1 MRWTAT
7 VIAFAIASMQPLMAG
22 AQDAPGKAAYDKNCA
37 SCHGPDGAGVPKKAA
52 VLKIDPATLN
62 LGRDEVA
69 KQTKEEKKEIT
80 LKGKNKMPGYEKK
93 LAPADVDPVMDY
105 TMSLIAKLRAGK

>member
-1 MRWTAT
+1 MRWRAT
-7 VIAFAIASMQPLMAG
+7 LIAFAIASMQPLMAG

-37 SCHGPDGAGVPKKAA
+37 SCHGADGAGNAKKAA
-52 VLKIDPATLN
+52 VLKMDPATLN

-80 LKGKNKMPGYEKK
+80 VKGKNKMPSFEKK
-93 LAPADVDPVMDY
+93 LAAADIDPVMDY
-105 TMSLIAKLRAGK
+105 TMALIGKLRAGK